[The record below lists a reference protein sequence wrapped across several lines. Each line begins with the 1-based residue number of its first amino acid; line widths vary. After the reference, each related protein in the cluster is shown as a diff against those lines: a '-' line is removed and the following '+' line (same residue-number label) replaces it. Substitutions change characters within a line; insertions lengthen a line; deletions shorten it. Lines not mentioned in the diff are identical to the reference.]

1 MQTFSLPH
9 AQVDVLADPAALAES
24 CAEAF
29 IQHAGQAIAARGKF
43 VVALAGGSTP
53 KATFA
58 LLAKMPGR
66 VDWKKVHV
74 YFGDE
79 RHVPPDHADSNF
91 RTAHE
96 TLLSRVPI
104 PSTQIFRVLAELPAA
119 EAAADYDAKVRAAG
133 RFDLIMLGMGPDGH
147 TASLFPETTA
157 LGCTDKLVVENWVPK
172 FNTFRLTFTYTAIN
186 AARSVLFAAAGG
198 DKAEMLRTILRD
210 GADFPSGHVRPAD
223 GVLCWKLDAAAAS
236 KMGF

>member
-53 KATFA
+53 
-58 LLAKMPGR
+58 
-66 VDWKKVHV
+66 KKVHV